1 MTITQPTTTQ
11 PTTTH
16 PTTTGYDDLGSGE
29 PTLVLLPG
37 WCGDRDVF
45 DAMAAALAEHHRVLV
60 CDLRGHGGNAHET
73 GDFDSE
79 QQLDDLVAL
88 LAERGTDRVV
98 PVTLSHAGWFGIGL
112 RRRLG
117 AARVPGMVF
126 VDWMVLGTPPGF
138 TDALAGL
145 QDPQAWQQVRGA
157 LFGLWTDGVASPAVH
172 RYVGC
177 MGGYGFDHWSR
188 AGREIAASFTAYGTP
203 LDALAELDAPVRA
216 LHLYAQPRDDAYL
229 AAQQDAAA
237 RLGWFDVVRLDAQS
251 HFPMLED
258 PAAVA
263 AQVTRFVEDLGGAA
277 E

>member
-1 MTITQPTTTQ
+1 MTTTQ
-11 PTTTH
+11 TPIGTTA
-16 PTTTGYDDLGSGE
+16 PTGYDDLGAGE

-45 DAMAAALAEHHRVLV
+45 DAMATSLAERHRVLV
-60 CDLRGHGGNAHET
+60 CDLRGHGGNAHQA

-88 LAERGTDRVV
+88 IDRCGADRIV

-117 AARVPGMVF
+117 AGRVPGLVL

-138 TDALAGL
+138 TDALGGL
-145 QDPQAWQQVRGA
+145 QDPRAWQDVRGA
-157 LFGLWTDGVASPAVH
+157 LFGLWTDGVESAAVH

-177 MGGYGFDHWSR
+177 MGGYGFAHWRR
-188 AGREIAASFTAYGTP
+188 AGREIAASFAAHGTP
-203 LDALAELDAPVRA
+203 LDALAGLGAPTRV
-216 LHLYAQPRDDAYL
+216 LHLYAQPQDDGYL
-229 AAQQDAAA
+229 AAQQEAAS
-237 RLGWFDVVRLDAQS
+237 RLGWFEVVRLDAHS

-258 PAAVA
+258 PASVA
-263 AQVTRFVEDLGGAA
+263 ARVHEFVESLGTVDGSVG
-277 E
+277 